1 MYDCEG
7 VLESFTGAWWAIKGG
22 DTEDRLGGLR
32 LEQARRILVLEC
44 AVVQASKPVKEFAL
58 STSFELHHQRPW
70 QPELIFFMAATP
82 FQYP

>member
-7 VLESFTGAWWAIKGG
+7 VLESFTGGWWAIKGG

-44 AVVQASKPVKEFAL
+44 AVVQASKPARACCIDQFRA
-58 STSFELHHQRPW
+58 TSSETL
-70 QPELIFFMAATP
+70 AA
-82 FQYP
+82 